1 MRGSLSLTLTIT
13 LSLTLTLPL
22 SRYVPYE
29 RQRAAD
35 RGSVHFERCAAQQQ
49 AFVL

>member
-1 MRGSLSLTLTIT
+1 MRGSLSLTLPPT
-13 LSLTLTLPL
+13 LPLTLPL

>member
-1 MRGSLSLTLTIT
+1 MRGSLSLTLPLT
-13 LSLTLTLPL
+13 LPLTLTL

-35 RGSVHFERCAAQQQ
+35 RGSVHFERCAAEQQ